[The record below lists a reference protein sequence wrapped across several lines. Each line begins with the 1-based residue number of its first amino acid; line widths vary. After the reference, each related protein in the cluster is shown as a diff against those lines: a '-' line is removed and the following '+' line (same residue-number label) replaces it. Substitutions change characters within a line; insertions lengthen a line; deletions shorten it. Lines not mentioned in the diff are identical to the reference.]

1 MVVTLKLWKGQEAH
15 NKNVRL
21 YKQRL
26 WPHRSLKF
34 SQFTW
39 PYRSSYTRKD
49 PPSPSPAYFVVCFLS
64 FSVRLAA
71 RVRFHATITIC
82 DDGIIQFGPKPGLAP
97 VIVHIVH
104 LSRSIRT
111 IFQSQLK
118 VLNWKHTL
126 TMYWTELYLYLRL
139 WGHFPLY
146 SLVVFCGFLKLLLS
160 LGF

>member
-21 YKQRL
+21 YKLRL

-82 DDGIIQFGPKPGLAP
+82 DDGIIQFGPKTSLTP
-97 VIVHIVH
+97 VIVHIFH
-104 LSRSIRT
+104 LSIRT
-111 IFQSQLK
+111 IFLFPLR
-118 VLNWKHTL
+118 VLNRKHTL
-126 TMYWTELYLYLRL
+126 YMYWTELYLYLRI
-139 WGHFPLY
+139 WTFPLIFICRGFC
-146 SLVVFCGFLKLLLS
+146 VFFNHYYH
-160 LGF
+160 

>member
-21 YKQRL
+21 YKLRL

-64 FSVRLAA
+64 FSVRLAG

-82 DDGIIQFGPKPGLAP
+82 DDGIIQFGPKTSLTP
-97 VIVHIVH
+97 VIVHIFH
-104 LSRSIRT
+104 LSIRT
-111 IFQSQLK
+111 IFLFPLR
-118 VLNWKHTL
+118 VLNRKHTL
-126 TMYWTELYLYLRL
+126 HMYWTELYLYLRI
-139 WGHFPLY
+139 WTFPLI
-146 SLVVFCGFLKLLLS
+146 FICRFFLW
-160 LGF
+160 FF

>member
-21 YKQRL
+21 YKLRL

-82 DDGIIQFGPKPGLAP
+82 DDGIIQFGPKTSLTP
-97 VIVHIVH
+97 VIVHIFH
-104 LSRSIRT
+104 LSIRT
-111 IFQSQLK
+111 IFLFPLR
-118 VLNWKHTL
+118 VLNRKHTL
-126 TMYWTELYLYLRL
+126 YMYWTELYLYLRI
-139 WGHFPLY
+139 WTFPLI
-146 SLVVFCGFLKLLLS
+146 FICRFFLC
-160 LGF
+160 FF